1 MDIKDRIDRRR
12 VTQQDDH
19 LVVDGDVLTPVTH
32 LREPVGRETVL
43 KALLDALDPVF
54 EGELPDD
61 VAVVGPRGTGKTAV
75 TEALLTQL
83 DRHLGGGGTAIR
95 TTTRSG
101 DHAQIRFVSV
111 DCRRAT
117 SVFKFYR
124 TLLDA
129 LTAEQVPARGI
140 GTDALRTRLEEALAD
155 ANTRAIV
162 AVDHLFEQG
171 TPAPDEIRSYLEPI
185 EDSVAVLSIGREAP
199 DWTADT
205 ITVDPYSE
213 RSLLPIISERA
224 SRGLASDALDHEQ
237 ARTIAAWANG
247 DAHDALAAL
256 TVAAGYAERADADG
270 IDESHVAEAIDHVP
284 ANGVHVGR
292 ILALPDNRQTVLH
305 ELPEAPAGPISEVAE
320 DVAGHCS
327 LSPGTV
333 ERFCYE
339 LTDLGILE
347 RVPLDHSG
355 VGRGPSTVQPRY
367 PPLVVERC
375 LAAHE

>member
-19 LVVDGDVLTPVTH
+19 LVVDGDV
-32 LREPVGRETVL
+32 
-43 KALLDALDPVF
+43 
-54 EGELPDD
+54 PDD

-95 TTTRSG
+95 TTTRSD
-101 DHAQIRFVSV
+101 DHAEIRFVTV

-117 SVFKFYR
+117 SAFKFYR
-124 TLLDA
+124 SFLNA

-140 GTDALRTRLEEALAD
+140 GTDALRSRLQETLAD
-155 ANTRAIV
+155 ANARAIV
-162 AVDHLFEQG
+162 AVDHLDDQG
-171 TPAPDEIRSYLEPI
+171 TPAPDDVRSYLDPI
-185 EDSVAVLSIGREAP
+185 EDSVAVLSIGRAAP
-199 DWTADT
+199 DWTTET
-205 ITVDPYSE
+205 ISVDPYTE
-213 RSLLPIISERA
+213 RSLLAIISERA
-224 SRGLASDALDHEQ
+224 SRGFGSDVLDHDQ

-256 TVAAGYAERADADG
+256 TAAAGYAERADADG
-270 IDESHVAEAIDHVP
+270 IDESHVVDAIDHVP

-292 ILALPDNRQTVLH
+292 ILALPDNRQTVLRA
-305 ELPEAPAGPISEVAE
+305 LPEVPAVPISELAE
-320 DVAGHCS
+320 DVAGRCS